1 MSDILQHLA
10 KQGTKILLDTK
21 LPKQSKDN
29 PTAKKLPQPAPQPK
43 DRHEAFVKKT
53 IQDKPKKQVLIDFFQ
68 EIIEVEEKNL

>member
-21 LPKQSKDN
+21 LPKQSKEN
-29 PTAKKLPQPAPQPK
+29 PAAKKLPQPTPQPK
-43 DRHEAFVKKT
+43 DRHEAFVKKA

-68 EIIEVEEKNL
+68 EVIEEEEKKL